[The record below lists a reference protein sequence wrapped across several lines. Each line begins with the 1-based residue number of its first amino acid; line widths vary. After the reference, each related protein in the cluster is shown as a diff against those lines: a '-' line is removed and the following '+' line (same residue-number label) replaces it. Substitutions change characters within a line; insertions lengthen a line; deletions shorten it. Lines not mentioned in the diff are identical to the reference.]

1 MSMIPKQSI
10 VEGNKKMHKVQTK
23 KKEERT
29 MDIKV
34 PNTREDDRF
43 EIACKKAGSVSNKP
57 TNPNDGRNRTN
68 QKENKRAPRFKDR

>member
-1 MSMIPKQSI
+1 MIPKQSI

-34 PNTREDDRF
+34 SNTRGWQVWDRMQ
-43 EIACKKAGSVSNKP
+43 K
-57 TNPNDGRNRTN
+57 GR
-68 QKENKRAPRFKDR
+68 KCV